1 MIPTRGTLWHQLWPR
16 CWAVHREGDQENT
29 FVTWRKKKSNNV
41 SSNGSTIR
49 AHHLW
54 LTYGWVLVHFTVFS
68 ERLTLFCW
76 WPAFPVIYSVLLLMF
91 PNVAFPHKIW
101 YEKLRSTALSIH
113 SLFFLSYVWV
123 FCLRVYIWAP
133 HMCSTQWG
141 RKRISVSQ
149 DLQPQLLWLWA
160 HRGVAAGK
168 LTIGL
173 SEEQQVL
180 TPWAISLAH

>member
-1 MIPTRGTLWHQLWPR
+1 MKK
-16 CWAVHREGDQENT
+16 
-29 FVTWRKKKSNNV
+29 KKKSNNV

-123 FCLRVYIWAP
+123 FCLRVY
-133 HMCSTQWG
+133 MGTTYVQYSV
-141 RKRISVSQ
+141 RSEKDISVSG
-149 DLQPQLLWLWA
+149 PA
-160 HRGVAAGK
+160 ATVAVVV
-168 LTIGL
+168 
-173 SEEQQVL
+173 S
-180 TPWAISLAH
+180 TPWCRCWKTNHRPFGRAASTHPLSHLSSSLGDH